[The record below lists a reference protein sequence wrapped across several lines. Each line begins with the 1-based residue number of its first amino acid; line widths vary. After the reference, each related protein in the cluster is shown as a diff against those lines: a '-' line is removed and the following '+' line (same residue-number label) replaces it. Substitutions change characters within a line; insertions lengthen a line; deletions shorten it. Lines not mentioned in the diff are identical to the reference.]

1 MEEQKKTVLRCT
13 LIAMLFMSE
22 IKHKKNRIN
31 NKRKRKQLKKY
42 KNELKSN
49 GCSRCGNKGIK
60 TIEFHHVNGKS
71 ATIGS
76 LSSITKINNEL
87 KKHVIVLLCK
97 NCHAEIHG
105 GVAELVDVVRV
116 LPIAKPEN

>member
-1 MEEQKKTVLRCT
+1 MLLVLARKHEINKSKCKRRKKR
-13 LIAMLFMSE
+13 
-22 IKHKKNRIN
+22 
-31 NKRKRKQLKKY
+31 LKEY
-42 KNELKSN
+42 KNELKGN
-49 GCSRCGNKGIK
+49 GCSRCGNKSIR

-116 LPIAKPEN
+116 LPIAKLEN